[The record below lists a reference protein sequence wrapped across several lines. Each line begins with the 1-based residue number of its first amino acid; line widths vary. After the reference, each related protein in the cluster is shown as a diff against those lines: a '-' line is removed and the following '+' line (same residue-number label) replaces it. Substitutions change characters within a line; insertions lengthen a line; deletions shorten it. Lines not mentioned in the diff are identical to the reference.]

1 MVTGDEMKKLIV
13 ISAVWCPS
21 CLILNKELKEIKHLY
36 PDLIIDKLD
45 YDFDEDE
52 VNKYAVGKIL
62 PVIIANNINGK
73 RLIGE
78 HNLDEIKDFINSEVT
93 NEK

>member
-1 MVTGDEMKKLIV
+1 MKKIVV

-21 CLILNKELKEIKHLY
+21 CLILKKHLKKLKEEYSIE
-36 PDLIIDKLD
+36 IETLD

-52 VNKYAVGKIL
+52 VKEYNVGDKL
-62 PVIIANNINGK
+62 PVIISKEDNNEIN

-78 HNLDEIKDFINSEVT
+78 KSYDEIVEFLKGDNII
-93 NEK
+93 

>member
-1 MVTGDEMKKLIV
+1 MKREVLV

-21 CLILNKELKEIKHLY
+21 CLILKKHLKKLKEEYNLDVNY
-36 PDLIIDKLD
+36 LD

-52 VNKYAVGKIL
+52 VKKYDVKDIL
-62 PVIIANNINGK
+62 PVMIILEGDSEVS

-78 HNLDEIKDFINSEVT
+78 KTSEEIISFLKEMFHARVWL
-93 NEK
+93 

>member
-1 MVTGDEMKKLIV
+1 MNKKIIV

-21 CLILNKELKEIKHLY
+21 CLILKKYLKKLKEENNE
-36 PDLIIDKLD
+36 LIVNTYD

-52 VNKYAVGKIL
+52 IKKYNVNEIL
-62 PVIIANNINGK
+62 PVIIVEDNDVEVS

-78 HNLDEIKDFINSEVT
+78 KTYEEIMDFLKENNAIWRKE
-93 NEK
+93 

>member
-1 MVTGDEMKKLIV
+1 MKKIVV

-21 CLILNKELKEIKHLY
+21 CLILKKHLKKLKEEFNVEIET
-36 PDLIIDKLD
+36 LD

-52 VNKYAVGKIL
+52 VKEYNVGDKL
-62 PVIIANNINGK
+62 PVIVSKEDNNEID

-78 HNLDEIKDFINSEVT
+78 KTYEEIVEFLRKDNIVWRSF
-93 NEK
+93 